1 MVAKTTP
8 GSVKVTTR
16 QSQTSETPNSPS
28 TAILDAAEEEFAKYG
43 LSGARTDAIA
53 ARTGVTKAMIYYYF
67 TSKEAL
73 YQAVLERA
81 FSDRIKEVEQVV
93 QECKCPADAQLHAYF
108 RACFSRTP
116 NTILTI
122 SGIMFHEA
130 MQNKGKYYKQ
140 IGIISMYQ
148 ALASILEKWYQI
160 WCLSDSSIPLHTA
173 VNLIGLSAFYFCSHE
188 NLKHLWPGSQMLSPE
203 MVEQHKSEAV
213 ALDYGRRAGKIRRD
227 RFD

>member
-1 MVAKTTP
+1 VVAKTTP
-8 GSVKVTTR
+8 GSAKVTTR
-16 QSQTSETPNSPS
+16 QSQTRDAELTR

-93 QECKCPADAQLHAYF
+93 QECKCPADALAAYF
-108 RACFSRTP
+108 EHFLSNAQHNP
-116 NTILTI
+116 NI

-148 ALASILEKWYQI
+148 ALASILESGIKSGVFRQ
-160 WCLSDSSIPLHTA
+160 LDPLHTA

-213 ALDYGRRAGKIRRD
+213 ALIMAGVLAK
-227 RFD
+227 